1 MTAALL
7 GLECE
12 WVEVS
17 DELKFFWHR
26 PSWAAVEEQSADP
39 ETVRIFLNGCFDL
52 MHVGHFN
59 ALRQAKRLFFQQGYK
74 KVVML
79 AGIHS
84 DEAIT
89 RQKGPP
95 MMSDDERVAVLEA
108 TKWVDEFVTHLP
120 YVSMSSQMADALRVR
135 WICHGDDMPICK
147 DGGGM
152 YSDAIEHGRFQMLK
166 RTEGI
171 STTQIIER
179 LLRQQGLGS
188 RSEAEA
194 METALATTQRLGQ
207 FAAPADPE
215 QGAKLLT
222 SAKHV
227 VYVPGIFDLV
237 HPGHVSILQ
246 QAAKLG
252 DYLLVG
258 LYSDETVRQH
268 RGMPPVLTML
278 ERAMAVLSTRWVDD
292 VVLGV
297 PWKITKDLLATMNI
311 KTVVVGRPPDGLE
324 SEQCRAEEEQMA
336 IARAE
341 GLLTELSSSFAVSSE
356 ALNSVVRILCL
367 VVRVLGSSAS
377 LPDLVP
383 FWTETANSSRK
394 SWPMQAPRAT
404 FRRLDRCGR
413 EVTKVRAVEEARPTL
428 ADVHRAAAPARPAE
442 PLQLSKAD
450 VGAGLLKAPT
460 ALLAAHLQL
469 RDAMISAETLL
480 RETPNRSGAAG

>member
-1 MTAALL
+1 MLRGHEMCASCIFVASCSGAMFAQGSLQLMAALL
-7 GLECE
+7 KLAPRIFVELPDQPWLQHVYDHFGTARVFLQAATKLTGKQWNFLGPLVMSEWYGRRELWLLEEEPPLAAPILSAPGCLRE
-12 WVEVS
+12 AVFPCLLPAVGGRTIAAEPAKLEVS

-95 MMSDDERVAVLEA
+95 MMSDNERVAVLEA

-147 DGGGM
+147 DGDGM

-188 RSEAEA
+188 GCEAEA

-215 QGAKLLT
+215 QGVKLLT

-246 QAAKLG
+246 HAAKLG

-268 RGMPPVLTML
+268 RGTPPVLTML
-278 ERAMAVLSTRWVDD
+278 ERAMAVPTSEHTHTDTLDLSF
-292 VVLGV
+292 L
-297 PWKITKDLLATMNI
+297 
-311 KTVVVGRPPDGLE
+311 
-324 SEQCRAEEEQMA
+324 
-336 IARAE
+336 
-341 GLLTELSSSFAVSSE
+341 
-356 ALNSVVRILCL
+356 
-367 VVRVLGSSAS
+367 
-377 LPDLVP
+377 
-383 FWTETANSSRK
+383 
-394 SWPMQAPRAT
+394 
-404 FRRLDRCGR
+404 
-413 EVTKVRAVEEARPTL
+413 
-428 ADVHRAAAPARPAE
+428 
-442 PLQLSKAD
+442 
-450 VGAGLLKAPT
+450 
-460 ALLAAHLQL
+460 
-469 RDAMISAETLL
+469 
-480 RETPNRSGAAG
+480 

>member
-95 MMSDDERVAVLEA
+95 MMSDNERVAVLEA

-188 RSEAEA
+188 GCEAEA

-215 QGAKLLT
+215 QGVKLLT

-246 QAAKLG
+246 HAAKLG

-268 RGMPPVLTML
+268 RGTPPVLTML

-324 SEQCRAEEEQMA
+324 SEQCLAEKEQMSV
-336 IARAE
+336 ARAE

-356 ALNSVVRILCL
+356 ALKQRFI
-367 VVRVLGSSAS
+367 A
-377 LPDLVP
+377 
-383 FWTETANSSRK
+383 
-394 SWPMQAPRAT
+394 
-404 FRRLDRCGR
+404 
-413 EVTKVRAVEEARPTL
+413 
-428 ADVHRAAAPARPAE
+428 
-442 PLQLSKAD
+442 
-450 VGAGLLKAPT
+450 
-460 ALLAAHLQL
+460 
-469 RDAMISAETLL
+469 
-480 RETPNRSGAAG
+480 RSGAFLDRNSKLFEKELAYVSTKSYVPEA